1 MWFILTVFL
10 IMLIKKYYDRYFGY
24 EDDEYDYDYG
34 YGRSW
39 DEIDGRD
46 NGADT
51 KDLENKSK

>member
-10 IMLIKKYYDRYFGY
+10 IMLIKKYYDRYYGD

-39 DEIDGRD
+39 DEVDGREKS
-46 NGADT
+46 ADG
-51 KDLENKSK
+51 KDLENKNK